1 MKLAKID
8 EIHESMI
15 NGQKRQAVELIDE
28 YGVYDFFEEY
38 LSYINGIHANIG
50 YFTDCVI
57 SYFKIKG
64 R

>member
-15 NGQKRQAVELIDE
+15 NSQKRQAVELIDE

-38 LSYINGIHANIG
+38 LSYINSIGANIG
-50 YFTDCVI
+50 FFTDCVI

>member
-1 MKLAKID
+1 MKLDRID

-28 YGVYDFFEEY
+28 YGTYDFFEDY
-38 LSYINGIHANIG
+38 LSYINDIHANIAW
-50 YFTDCVI
+50 FTDCVI
-57 SYFKIKG
+57 AYFKIKG